1 MYMSKLKRGNI
12 RPQRLNHQRTA
23 DALRVAAPEVPG
35 SGSLVRDFVSY
46 NTMING
52 HALVGQPGPSGGG
65 SADDDA
71 AFKKEKQDLDELKA
85 CTELGFT
92 PEVDPLLS
100 HTLPAL
106 GRYYA
111 VNKSY
116 NDAISKPSTS
126 SPSVVSDCDSTP
138 SPIGSPH
145 AVVDPCHD
153 GAPEPGTSGA
163 ATLKAAAVVGG
174 VAAVLY

>member
-1 MYMSKLKRGNI
+1 
-12 RPQRLNHQRTA
+12 
-23 DALRVAAPEVPG
+23 
-35 SGSLVRDFVSY
+35 
-46 NTMING
+46 MING
-52 HALVGQPGPSGGG
+52 HALVGHPAVAWLMMMPPSVPLYKHP
-65 SADDDA
+65 SWPPDIFRDEAWLRRKRNI
-71 AFKKEKQDLDELKA
+71 KKRRSKSVTDEDLDELKA
-85 CTELGFT
+85 CTELGFA

-111 VNKSY
+111 INKSY

-126 SPSVVSDCDSTP
+126 SPSVVSDCDSIP